1 MARVGEPLSL
11 TGGSAEADDGGMVN
25 LESLERNVARSGH
38 RVTGP
43 RRELLATMQGLGD
56 HFTAEAVVAASPG
69 VGRATVFRTLRLLQ
83 DIGTLC
89 QVILDDGTL
98 QYRLTSGGHHHHVV
112 CSRCGAVNDFSSCD
126 IQGLLDEIAE
136 RTGYVIDAHRLE
148 VYGRCPVCSAALN
161 DGATGASA

>member
-1 MARVGEPLSL
+1 
-11 TGGSAEADDGGMVN
+11 MVS
-25 LESLERNVARSGH
+25 LESLERNVAKSGH

-43 RRELLATMQGLGD
+43 RRELLATMQEMGD
-56 HFTAEAVVAASPG
+56 HFTAEGLVSASPG

-89 QVILDDGTL
+89 QVVLDDGTL
-98 QYRLTSGGHHHHVV
+98 QYRLTSGGHHHHIV

-136 RTGYVIDAHRLE
+136 RTGYAIDAHRLE
-148 VYGRCPVCSAALN
+148 VYGRCANCRAALSEE
-161 DGATGASA
+161 A

>member
-1 MARVGEPLSL
+1 
-11 TGGSAEADDGGMVN
+11 MVSI
-25 LESLERNVARSGH
+25 ESLERDVARSGH

-43 RRELLATMQGLGD
+43 RRELLQTMQGMGD
-56 HFTAEAVVAASPG
+56 HFTAEGLVAAAPR

-83 DIGTLC
+83 DIGILC
-89 QVILDDGTL
+89 QVVLDDGAL

-136 RTGYVIDAHRLE
+136 RTGYAIDAHRLE
-148 VYGRCPVCSAALN
+148 VYGRCSECRAELAGTEAAE
-161 DGATGASA
+161 A